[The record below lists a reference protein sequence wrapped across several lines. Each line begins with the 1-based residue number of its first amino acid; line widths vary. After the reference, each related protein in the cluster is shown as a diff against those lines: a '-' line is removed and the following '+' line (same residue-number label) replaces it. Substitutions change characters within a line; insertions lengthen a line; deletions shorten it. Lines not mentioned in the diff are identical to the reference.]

1 MWYDQSQLGYM
12 VIAWS
17 LHFPK
22 QVYLVM
28 QYLGVNRGELTEPT
42 PAF

>member
-1 MWYDQSQLGYM
+1 MFLYVNVQSQLGYM

-28 QYLGVNRGELTEPT
+28 QYLGVNRG
-42 PAF
+42 